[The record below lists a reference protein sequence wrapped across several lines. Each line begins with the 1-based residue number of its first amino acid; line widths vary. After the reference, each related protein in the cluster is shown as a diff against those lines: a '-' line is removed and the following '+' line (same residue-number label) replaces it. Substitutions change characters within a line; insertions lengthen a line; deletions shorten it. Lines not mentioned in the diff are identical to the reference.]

1 MMSEYENA
9 VCPNCGADL
18 GRYRLDMTSS
28 QTVHKYCPHCHV
40 RILVM
45 HGNGRIK
52 VSAVKQILLYSTA
65 EIQLKLITN
74 KDRV

>member
-52 VSAVKQILLYSTA
+52 VSAVK
-65 EIQLKLITN
+65 
-74 KDRV
+74 